1 MERNYPV
8 AQVPQQVQPDVQQPP
23 GGNAEVCICYNVA
36 PAINSQTILGLQT
49 FSSLL
54 WGVHKQIM
62 DHFGFIL
69 VLVVGVLIHIYLQQ
83 LLQLSPRA
91 QL

>member
-1 MERNYPV
+1 MERNYSV
-8 AQVPQQVQPDVQQPP
+8 AQVPRQAQPDVQQPP
-23 GGNAEVCICYNVA
+23 HGNAE
-36 PAINSQTILGLQT
+36 T

-54 WGVHKQIM
+54 WGIHKQLM